1 MVSKDYMA
9 KYYITNKDKIKTN
22 HQKWVNKRREYI
34 RDYMREYM
42 KSYRQ
47 YKQVYSHKERK
58 DHIKKKIEPIKNFTI
73 KFSHKPV
80 IIYF

>member
-1 MVSKDYMA
+1 MVAKDYMA
-9 KYYITNKDKIKTN
+9 KYYIINKDRMKAN
-22 HQKWVNKRREYI
+22 HQKWVNKRRVEW

-42 KSYRQ
+42 KSYRRD
-47 YKQVYSHKERK
+47 KQVHSHKERK
-58 DHIKKKIEPIKNFTI
+58 DHKKTKLEPNKYFNI